1 MPQKEPLKIVELIS
15 PTVCTLQEW
24 DICQKKVSYVVV
36 YFWARQFKLCA
47 VCKPKSDKL

>member
-24 DICQKKVSYVVV
+24 DICQKKLVA
-36 YFWARQFKLCA
+36 YFWARQFMLCA